1 MIHESCK
8 QNTKDWV
15 PLVDRS
21 LITGI
26 GNHSRWIW
34 LIDPLFRA
42 NRSWQTVCHIR
53 YVNNHISLTK
63 TYLGWSQNV
72 LWFGSFPRL
81 FIIIVLPR
89 FIQKTVLEIWT
100 SKIFKSWLT
109 IFKNPDFK
117 FVMQF
122 QTKRKWF
129 WVRVELFD
137 SPATW
142 YNWAAKNNRISS
154 NPNPELPPESILE
167 L

>member
-1 MIHESCK
+1 MFWA
-8 QNTKDWV
+8 QNYFCVLFCSVFCRTEQNITV
-15 PLVDRS
+15 LEHVFCVLSS
-21 LITGI
+21 L
-26 GNHSRWIW
+26 
-34 LIDPLFRA
+34 
-42 NRSWQTVCHIR
+42 CHIR

-89 FIQKTVLEIWT
+89 FIQKTVLKIWI
-100 SKIFKSWLT
+100 SLIFKSWLT

-129 WVRVELFD
+129 WVQVELFD

-154 NPNPELPPESILE
+154 NPNPKPPPESILE
-167 L
+167 Q